1 MMLKQTSAAGP
12 DAGRGTRP
20 ERGRRQNGFTL
31 FELLATVTV
40 AGILVAVGVP
50 SFSTFVQNDR
60 LMTDINSLVASMYI
74 ARSEAVKQDVNVT
87 VCPSTNG
94 STCNAGSNWSGGWIV
109 LGAASATPLQ
119 VVSALSSNN
128 TLSEANDLTGVTFL
142 PSGLT
147 SLMAGGQPAKFTFC
161 DARGAASARYTELAI
176 TGRVATS
183 SHAGLDLA
191 GGALTCP

>member
-1 MMLKQTSAAGP
+1 MKLKQRSVPGP
-12 DAGRGTRP
+12 AGRCARRFAGCRRP
-20 ERGRRQNGFTL
+20 HAFTL
-31 FELLATVTV
+31 FELLATLTV

-50 SFSTFVQNDR
+50 SFSSFVQNDR
-60 LMTDINSLVASMYI
+60 LMTEVNSLVASLYV

-94 STCNAGSNWSGGWIV
+94 STCSGASNWSGGWIV

-119 VVSALSSNN
+119 VVSAFHAGN
-128 TLSEANDLTGVTFL
+128 TLSEANDLASVTFQ

-147 SLMAGGQPAKFTFC
+147 SLMASGQAAKFTFC

-191 GGALTCP
+191 GGALSCP